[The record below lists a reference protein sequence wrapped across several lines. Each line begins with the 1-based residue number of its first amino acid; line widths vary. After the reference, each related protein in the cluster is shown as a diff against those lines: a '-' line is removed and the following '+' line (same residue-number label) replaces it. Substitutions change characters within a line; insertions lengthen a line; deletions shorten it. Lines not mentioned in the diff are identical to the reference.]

1 MHPPE
6 ALPLNKFKF
15 PVSFRSNSALPVKI
29 QTATGTLRGGVLM
42 DVHGDG
48 ELRIPVRLSFGDY
61 GIKNAATPSLSL
73 YFNNSASVS
82 ISQN

>member
-29 QTATGTLRGGVLM
+29 QTATGTLRGGVRVPLLTAITS
-42 DVHGDG
+42 
-48 ELRIPVRLSFGDY
+48 ELKLSQTSSHVVGRT
-61 GIKNAATPSLSL
+61 IR
-73 YFNNSASVS
+73 
-82 ISQN
+82 